1 MAITLNTVP
10 YNQDAFVT
18 PNKVNFVGA
27 NNSASMKDLLSLA
40 RTAAKPTK
48 DSDGVT
54 RAETRRTKTVTLA
67 SGKKVDI
74 VVYAGCSLP
83 VGVAKADVD
92 ALRDDI
98 GDLLISTSGDNLF
111 WKHTITG

>member
-1 MAITLNTVP
+1 MSITLNTLA
-10 YNQDAFVT
+10 YSQDTFVT
-18 PNKVNFVGA
+18 PNKVSFVGPS
-27 NNSASMKDLLSLA
+27 NTSQVKDLLTLG

-54 RAETRRTKTVTLA
+54 RAEVKRTKTVTLA
-67 SGKKVDI
+67 SGAKVDI
-74 VVYAGCSLP
+74 IVSASCSIP

-98 GDLLISTSGDNLF
+98 GDFLISSGGDNLF

>member
-1 MAITLNTVP
+1 MAITLNTLA

-18 PNKVNFVGA
+18 PNKVNFVGPS
-27 NNSASMKDLLSLA
+27 NTSSLKDVLSLA

-48 DSDGVT
+48 DDEGVT

-67 SGKKVDI
+67 NGLKKDVI
-74 VVYAGCSLP
+74 IYAGCSIP
-83 VGVAKADVD
+83 VGAAKADVD
-92 ALRDDI
+92 AVRDDI
-98 GDLLISTSGDNLF
+98 GDLLISATGDNLF